1 MPTLE
6 ITSRQRSALRAAAH
20 PLRPVVL
27 IGDNGLTETVL
38 KEIDRGLNAHELI
51 KVRVAGDDREARVQ
65 IYDQI
70 CDALSCAPV
79 HHLGKMLILFRPG
92 KKQAYAEAMGEKSS
106 SSSPPKRKAS
116 EPHTPKKLAAQG
128 KTLVK
133 PTRRVKAEPKIEG
146 HASERFPTVISGE
159 RPPRPSTRPSKTTTA
174 PTRTIRRTS
183 ALSLKAGARRGLGG
197 GGAGAR
203 RSIKK

>member
-1 MPTLE
+1 MPILE

-20 PLRPVVL
+20 SLRPVVL

-51 KVRVAGDDREARVQ
+51 KVRVAGDDREARAQ
-65 IYDQI
+65 MYEQI
-70 CDALSCAPV
+70 CEALECAPV

-92 KKQAYAEAMGEKSS
+92 KKQAYAEAMGEKTSS
-106 SSSPPKRKAS
+106 STIPKRKAS

-128 KTLVK
+128 KTLSK
-133 PTRRVKAEPKIEG
+133 PARRAKIDSKTE
-146 HASERFPTVISGE
+146 AQAPDRFPAVISGE
-159 RPPRPSTRPSKTTTA
+159 RPPRPSTRPSKTAST
-174 PTRTIRRTS
+174 PIRTIRRTS
-183 ALSLKAGARRGLGG
+183 ALSLKAGARRVI

-203 RSIKK
+203 RSVKK

>member
-1 MPTLE
+1 MPILE

-38 KEIDRGLNAHELI
+38 KEIDRGLSAHELI
-51 KVRVAGDDREARVQ
+51 KVRVAGDDRETRVQ
-65 IYDQI
+65 LYDQI
-70 CDALSCAPV
+70 CDALVCAPV

-92 KKQAYAEAMGEKSS
+92 KKQAYAETMGEKTSHTAAS
-106 SSSPPKRKAS
+106 KRKPS

-128 KTLVK
+128 KTLTK
-133 PTRRVKAEPKIEG
+133 PSRRTKAEPKDET
-146 HASERFPTVISGE
+146 STPERFPAVISGE
-159 RPPRPSTRPSKTTTA
+159 RPPRPSTRPSKTTTS

-183 ALSLKAGARRGLGG
+183 ALSLKAGARRGL
-197 GGAGAR
+197 AGAR
-203 RSIKK
+203 SRHSVKK

>member
-1 MPTLE
+1 MPILE

-65 IYDQI
+65 MYDQI
-70 CDALSCAPV
+70 CDALACAPV

-106 SSSPPKRKAS
+106 PSTSKRKAS

-128 KTLVK
+128 KTLAK
-133 PTRRVKAEPKIEG
+133 PSRRIKAEPKIED

-197 GGAGAR
+197 AGAR
-203 RSIKK
+203 RSVKK

>member
-1 MPTLE
+1 MPILE

-92 KKQAYAEAMGEKSS
+92 QKRAYAEAMGEKA
-106 SSSPPKRKAS
+106 SPAASTKRKAS

-128 KTLVK
+128 KTLSK
-133 PTRRVKAEPKIEG
+133 PARRAKPEP
-146 HASERFPTVISGE
+146 ATTTTERFPVVMSGE
-159 RPPRPSTRPSKTTTA
+159 RPARPTTRTSKTATVA
-174 PTRTIRRTS
+174 RGQVRRTS
-183 ALSLKAGARRGLGG
+183 ALSLKAGARRGLGSSG
-197 GGAGAR
+197 IR
-203 RSIKK
+203 RTIKK

>member
-1 MPTLE
+1 MPILE
-6 ITSRQRSALRAAAH
+6 ITSHQRSALRAAAH

-51 KVRVAGDDREARVQ
+51 KVRVADDDREARVQ
-65 IYDQI
+65 IYEQI
-70 CDALSCAPV
+70 CDALACAPI

-92 KKQAYAEAMGEKSS
+92 KKQAYAETMGEKT
-106 SSSPPKRKAS
+106 PGAALTKRKAS

-128 KTLVK
+128 KTLTK
-133 PTRRVKAEPKIEG
+133 PSRRAKDETKAESV
-146 HASERFPTVISGE
+146 ASERFPAVISGE
-159 RPPRPSTRPSKTTTA
+159 RPPRPSTRPSKTTST

-197 GGAGAR
+197 TGAR
-203 RSIKK
+203 RSVKK

>member
-1 MPTLE
+1 MPILE

-65 IYDQI
+65 MYDQI
-70 CDALSCAPV
+70 CDALACAPV

-106 SSSPPKRKAS
+106 PSTSKRKAS

-128 KTLVK
+128 KTLAK
-133 PTRRVKAEPKIEG
+133 PSRRIRAEPKIED

-197 GGAGAR
+197 AGAR
-203 RSIKK
+203 RSVKK